1 MDKLQKFGSGNAP
14 PAPKISKQ
22 ATTDDLNKVV
32 TKVND
37 IIDNLVEF
45 VDITTTTYT
54 IKLTDSNRYLKISNA
69 DAITVTLPTYEAVP
83 ILVGTIITI
92 EQTGAGAITVQ
103 GDTGVTVNG
112 LVLSGGQYNIL
123 VLIKTS
129 FNTWTC
135 IGGTE

>member
-14 PAPKISKQ
+14 PTPKISKQ

-83 ILVGTIITI
+83 ILVGTTITI